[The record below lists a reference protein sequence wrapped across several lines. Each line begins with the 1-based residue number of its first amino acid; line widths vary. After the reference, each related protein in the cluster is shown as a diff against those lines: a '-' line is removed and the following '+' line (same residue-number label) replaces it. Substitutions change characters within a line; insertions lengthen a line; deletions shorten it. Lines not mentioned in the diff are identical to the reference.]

1 MPDRPSSKLIRTIEG
16 EIVPRLL
23 VSLAGSMTAVDRAES
38 ATSAEIDPVA
48 EFARLLLDREA
59 AAAAAFVRRV
69 YPPGTPAAR
78 ICLDL
83 MAPAA
88 RRLGEL
94 WEREECGFDELIDGL
109 SRIEVLLREVGASL
123 R

>member
-1 MPDRPSSKLIRTIEG
+1 MPDRPSSRLIRTIEG

-23 VSLAGSMTAVDRAES
+23 VSLAGSMPAVDGVDR
-38 ATSAEIDPVA
+38 VA

-59 AAAAAFVRRV
+59 TAAAAFVRRV
-69 YPPGTPAAR
+69 YPPGTPAAS
-78 ICLDL
+78 ICLGL

-109 SRIEVLLREVGASL
+109 SRIEALLREVGASL

>member
-23 VSLAGSMTAVDRAES
+23 VSLTGSMVADKAETLGTADV
-38 ATSAEIDPVA
+38 DPVV
-48 EFARLLLDREA
+48 EFARLLLDRESA
-59 AAAAAFVRRV
+59 AASAFVRKV
-69 YPPGTPAAR
+69 YPPGTPATSV
-78 ICLDL
+78 CLGL

-94 WEREECGFDELIDGL
+94 WEREECGFDELLAGL
-109 SRIEVLLREVGASL
+109 SRIESLLREVGASL